1 MKRLILSG
9 SANFMRSA
17 TSLRMRSVCV
27 ACIVATLF
35 SVPGT
40 AQDFGD
46 LNFASGLEQFQ
57 DIHGMLPSYLNN
69 IGLQMLVQRQQQVEK
84 LVTIEDV
91 RRRRVYVRERMLE
104 DIGGFPDRTPLNA
117 RVVGVL
123 QRPAYKI
130 EKVIF
135 ESQPHFYVTANL
147 YVPTTGHPPY
157 PAILFPLGHEPGGK
171 SNPVWQQMLAS
182 LATKGFVALT
192 WDPIGQ
198 GERLQIYDDDLRESK
213 VGDSTTEHTV
223 VGTQCLL
230 VGDHLARY
238 TIWDGIRAL
247 DYLLSRPEVD
257 STRVGLT
264 GNSGG
269 GTHSAYIA
277 ALDDRIQVAAPSC
290 YISSWRLMLDT
301 IGPQDAEQTF
311 PFWLKDGFDYS
322 DYLFAFAPKPY
333 LLLSAIRDFFP
344 IAGAR
349 ESFAEAARVYSA
361 IGAREKLGMFEADDG
376 HGYNKPRRLAAYEWF
391 DRWLKGIEDKDPE
404 PQVKM
409 ATPDELR
416 CTPTG
421 QVSNSLGGETVF
433 TLNQKRLERL
443 GANRRMLPAEL
454 LHKVQELIR
463 YEPPNT
469 PLEVR
474 PYGTISRA
482 GYHIEK
488 LTYESESGITIPSL
502 LFVPDGGEDK
512 KPAVVIVSGDGKKA
526 SAPQAEQL
534 VTSGMIVLSIDARG
548 FGETQVNIDANSQQ
562 FNSYFG
568 DFRDAMTA
576 LLVGKTMVGM
586 RALDVTRAVDLL
598 SARRDVDRN
607 RIYAY
612 GKKRGAVPALYAA
625 VLDSRIHKTVLEGI
639 LSSYD
644 SVVEN
649 KIHRQVLE
657 SVVPGALKF
666 YDLPDLVATLAPR
679 EVSIVGGTDPLGH
692 ELPADTVRSEY
703 GRAVEAYRQMGIEG
717 AIHIRD
723 RSPGEESN
731 TIYREF
737 TGNP

>member
-1 MKRLILSG
+1 MQ
-9 SANFMRSA
+9 
-17 TSLRMRSVCV
+17 SVCI
-27 ACIVATLF
+27 ACILAGLVA
-35 SVPGT
+35 VPSA
-40 AQDFGD
+40 AQQSEELD
-46 LNFASGLEQFQ
+46 FASGLEQFHN
-57 DIHGMLPSYLNN
+57 IRGTLPSYLNN
-69 IGLQMLVQRQQQVEK
+69 IGLQMLAQRQRQIES

-91 RRRRVYVRERMLE
+91 RRRKAYLRERMLS
-104 DIGGFPDRTPLNA
+104 DLGGFPERTPLNA

-135 ESQPHFYVTANL
+135 ESQPQFYVTANL
-147 YVPTTGHPPY
+147 YLPTTGHSPY

-171 SNPVWQQMLAS
+171 ANPTWQQMLGS

-198 GERLQIYDDDLRESK
+198 GERVQIYDEDLRESK

-230 VGDHLARY
+230 VGNHLARY

-247 DYLLSRPEVD
+247 DYLVSRPEVD
-257 STRVGLT
+257 PSRVGLT

-290 YISSWRLMLDT
+290 YITSWRLMLQT
-301 IGPQDAEQTF
+301 IGPQDAEQSF
-311 PFWLKDGFDYS
+311 PFWLQDGLDYP
-322 DYLFAFAPKPY
+322 DYLYAFAPKPY

-349 ESFAEAARVYSA
+349 ETFEEAGKVYSA
-361 IGAREKLGMFEADDG
+361 IGAKEKLGMFEADDG

-391 DRWLKGIEDKDPE
+391 GRWLKGNDDKDPE
-404 PQVKM
+404 PQIEM
-409 ATPDELR
+409 ATAEELR

-421 QVSNSLGGETVF
+421 QVSTSLGGETVF
-433 TLNQKRLERL
+433 TLNQKRLAQL
-443 GANRRMLPAEL
+443 KVNRRTLPGEL
-454 LHKVQELIR
+454 PHKVQELIR
-463 YEPPNT
+463 YESPST
-469 PLEVR
+469 SVQVR
-474 PYGTISRA
+474 SYGTISRS

-488 LTYESESGITIPSL
+488 LTYESEPGITIPSL
-502 LFVPDGGEDK
+502 LFVPDGGHDK
-512 KPAVVIVSGDGKKA
+512 KPAVVVVSGDGKKA

-534 VTSGMIVLSIDARG
+534 VISGMVVLAIDARG
-548 FGETQVNIDANSQQ
+548 FGETQVNTETNSEE
-562 FNSYFG
+562 FNRYFG

-586 RALDVTRAVDLL
+586 RALDINRGVDLL
-598 SARRDVDRN
+598 SARRDVDRD

-612 GKKRGAVPALYAA
+612 GKRGGAVATLYAA
-625 VLDSRIHKTVLEGI
+625 VLDGRIRRVVLEGM

-644 SVVEN
+644 SVVQN

-657 SVVPGALKF
+657 SVAPGALKF
-666 YDLPDLVATLAPR
+666 YDLPDLVASLAPR
-679 EVSIVGGTDPLGH
+679 KISIVSGTDPLGH
-692 ELPADTVRSEY
+692 DLPADAVRKEY
-703 GRAVEAYRQMGIEG
+703 GRAVEAYRKMGMVE
-717 AIHIRD
+717 AIRILD
-723 RSPGEESN
+723 RISGEDIK
-731 TIYREF
+731 TIQTEL
-737 TGNP
+737 TDNM